1 MTQVVAICCLCE
13 GRIPLGPEDRD
24 AGQDQA
30 KVFEHL
36 SQHTLNDW
44 IEGVQNLRARVEQ
57 LDALRLHPKWAMPRA

>member
-1 MTQVVAICCLCE
+1 LKQVVAICCLCE
-13 GRIPLGPEDRD
+13 GHIPLGPEDRD

-44 IEGVQNLRARVEQ
+44 IEGVQALRARVEQ
-57 LDALRLHPKWAMPRA
+57 LDQLRAMPRCAMPRA